1 MKTRFVLSM
10 IMLLAFLVGPQRAS
24 AVLKGSISKEKTDYY
39 LDISPEELLNKSV
52 RTLHKESGNAFSLR
66 ERLTLRL
73 LKNKLKKMK
82 GTDLNAAY
90 EEAEMNVLAVVGF
103 SLAILSILGF
113 SLSFPVLIPASIIC
127 SSIALSQIKKSS
139 EEVRGK
145 KLAKAG
151 IILGILSLFI
161 VTIVQVAFAKAF
173 FRGIFQ
179 IIFGSLF

>member
-24 AVLKGSISKEKTDYY
+24 AVFKGSISKEKTDYY

-113 SLSFPVLIPASIIC
+113 SLSPVLIPASIIC
-127 SSIALSQIKKSS
+127 SAFALSQIKKSS
-139 EEVRGK
+139 EEVRGR

-151 IILGILSLFI
+151 LILGILSLLIIPILAVLVIFTALGG
-161 VTIVQVAFAKAF
+161 VV
-173 FRGIFQ
+173 GIL
-179 IIFGSLF
+179 FGGLF

>member
-52 RTLHKESGNAFSLR
+52 RTLHKESGRAFSLR

-127 SSIALSQIKKSS
+127 SAFALSQIKKSN
-139 EEVRGK
+139 EEVRGR

-151 IILGILSLFI
+151 LILGILSLLIIPILAVLVIFTALGG
-161 VTIVQVAFAKAF
+161 VV
-173 FRGIFQ
+173 GIL
-179 IIFGSLF
+179 FGGLF